1 MSEIKEMKQYT
12 CIKNVKAIPMT
23 DGEFFNTTGK
33 MPYNTDKDINGSLEG
48 YLVKYED
55 GYESWSPKEV
65 FEKGYVLTET
75 YLDRMKFELAE
86 LNKRI
91 VKGTQALYTL
101 NQMNYFERN
110 SLCEQLGHMRCYAD
124 ALYNRIVYS
133 VPEGA
138 MNKDEALKT
147 ISKGSTL

>member
-33 MPYNTDKDINGSLEG
+33 MPYNTGKDLNGSLEG

-55 GYESWSPKEV
+55 GYESWSSKEV

-75 YLDRMKFELAE
+75 YIDRMKFELAE
-86 LNKRI
+86 LKNRI
-91 VKGTQALYTL
+91 VRATQALYTL
-101 NQMNYFERN
+101 NQMNSLERN
-110 SLCEQLGHMRCYAD
+110 SLSEQLGHMRCYAD
-124 ALYNRIVYS
+124 ALYYRIAYS
-133 VPEGA
+133 APAGV
-138 MNKDEALKT
+138 MSKDEALKT
-147 ISKGSTL
+147 TSKGGTL

>member
-33 MPYNTDKDINGSLEG
+33 MPYNTGKDLNGSLEG

-55 GYESWSPKEV
+55 SYESWSPKEV

-75 YLDRMKFELAE
+75 YIDRMKFELAE
-86 LNKRI
+86 LKNRI
-91 VKGTQALYTL
+91 VKATQALYTL
-101 NQMNYFERN
+101 NQMNSLERV
-110 SLCEQLGHMRCYAD
+110 SLSEQLGHMRCYAD
-124 ALYNRIVYS
+124 ALYCRIANSAPAGVMS
-133 VPEGA
+133 
-138 MNKDEALKT
+138 KDEALKT
-147 ISKGSTL
+147 ISKGGTL

>member
-33 MPYNTDKDINGSLEG
+33 MPYNTGNDLNGSLEG

-75 YLDRMKFELAE
+75 YIDRMKFELAE
-86 LNKRI
+86 LSKRI
-91 VKGTQALYTL
+91 VKATQALYAL
-101 NQMNYFERN
+101 NQMNSFERKTL
-110 SLCEQLGHMRCYAD
+110 SEQLGHMRCYAD
-124 ALYNRIVYS
+124 TLYCRITYS
-133 VPEGA
+133 APAG
-138 MNKDEALKT
+138 KDEALKVKVE
-147 ISKGSTL
+147 KGGTL